1 MKPTSAPI
9 ADDRPILS
17 LLHIRSPLT
26 RVAYSVPVGSAC
38 LLLLAAGQMSVSQ
51 AGNSADT
58 AQTLEASRLIW
69 SPPGKALELSAQ
81 AGARGMVM
89 LVSRQTLVRA
99 LPASLLA
106 DQMGIV
112 LRQGLSRALAPG
124 DAIVR
129 LMEGVAAEKQ
139 DGGPGSREALP
150 GSQFPRENAHPRF

>member
-1 MKPTSAPI
+1 MRPTSAPI

-89 LVSRQTLVRA
+89 LVSRTPPRRDESTQ
-99 LPASLLA
+99 
-106 DQMGIV
+106 
-112 LRQGLSRALAPG
+112 
-124 DAIVR
+124 
-129 LMEGVAAEKQ
+129 AATKATPSSPSSMS
-139 DGGPGSREALP
+139 G
-150 GSQFPRENAHPRF
+150 